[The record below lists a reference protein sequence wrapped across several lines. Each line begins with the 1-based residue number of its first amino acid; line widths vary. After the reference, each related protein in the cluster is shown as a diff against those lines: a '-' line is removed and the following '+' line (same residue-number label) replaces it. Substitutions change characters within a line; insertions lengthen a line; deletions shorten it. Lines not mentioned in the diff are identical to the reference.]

1 MHVCVVCAF
10 LLVTGIVHAQGQ
22 KLAKLTLAGPS
33 AAVSNAL
40 IHMVDSGAL
49 ADLAEVV
56 EFVPWRDP
64 DQLRVMALDGRADVL
79 AMPTNVA
86 ANLYNRGAKLQLINV
101 STWGV
106 LWLVSRDP
114 ALKSLAD
121 LRGKELAM
129 PFRGDMPDIV
139 LQLLAEGQGM
149 DVRKDLNL
157 RYVASPVDAMQLL
170 VMRRVDHALLA
181 EPAASMAL
189 RKTGSFPLSVI
200 APELH
205 RSVDL
210 QKEWGRVFARAARI
224 PQAGIA
230 VMGALRERP
239 ELVARIEALVEL
251 LERLGLKVAPL
262 SIGLQGAVDLADHG
276 KAAVQLAAQHRK
288 FRLDVGS
295 GLQELSSAGDLG
307 QGTARLAGEQRE
319 EQGDDRCGDDNGQPD
334 DLLQHAAPGVGDR
347 VGGGRPGHRG
357 RRPGRLVDDTS
368 GCGGCRRVDDHDL
381 SRTLGKHGVGL
392 VRRDRL
398 AERRRRH
405 EHRRLGLKADAV
417 GEARD
422 A

>member
-1 MHVCVVCAF
+1 MHDRRPSHDHADHHANPPRGVVFVDRSARRLVREGRPDVGAGAAIGPRRGFVLPAWTRAVMHVCVVCAF
-10 LLVTGIVHAQGQ
+10 LLVTGIVHAQAQ
-22 KLAKLTLAGPS
+22 KLPKLTLAGPS

-40 IHMVDSGAL
+40 IRMVDSGAL
-49 ADLAEVV
+49 SDLAEVV

-86 ANLYNRGAKLQLINV
+86 ANLYNRGTKLQLINV

-139 LQLLAEGQGM
+139 LQLLAEQQGM
-149 DVRKDLNL
+149 DVRKDLQL

-210 QKEWGRVFARAARI
+210 QQEWGRVFARAARI

-239 ELVARIEALVEL
+239 ELVARIEAEYA
-251 LERLGLKVAPL
+251 R
-262 SIGLQGAVDLADHG
+262 SLAWCKDNAEACG
-276 KAAVQLAAQHRK
+276 KAVAARI
-288 FRLDVGS
+288 
-295 GLQELSSAGDLG
+295 
-307 QGTARLAGEQRE
+307 
-319 EQGDDRCGDDNGQPD
+319 
-334 DLLQHAAPGVGDR
+334 DLLSPEAVTDSIAVSQLEAVSVADAR
-347 VGGGRPGHRG
+347 AELEFMF
-357 RRPGRLVDDTS
+357 GRLVAKNPALV
-368 GCGGCRRVDDHDL
+368 GGKLPDEGFYAGAKKR
-381 SRTLGKHGVGL
+381 
-392 VRRDRL
+392 
-398 AERRRRH
+398 
-405 EHRRLGLKADAV
+405 
-417 GEARD
+417 
-422 A
+422 

>member
-1 MHVCVVCAF
+1 MRAVMHVCVVCAF
-10 LLVTGIVHAQGQ
+10 LLVTGIVHAQEQ

-239 ELVARIEALVEL
+239 ELVARIEAEYARALGWPVENGEGIQVLHYVPGTEYKPHYDYFDPKEPGSATIVKRGGQRVGTLVMYLNTPEKGGGTTFPDVF
-251 LERLGLKVAPL
+251 LEVAPQRGNAVFFSYERPHPSTQTL
-262 SIGLQGAVDLADHG
+262 HGGAPVI
-276 KAAVQLAAQHRK
+276 
-288 FRLDVGS
+288 
-295 GLQELSSAGDLG
+295 
-307 QGTARLAGEQRE
+307 AGEKWIATKWLRE
-319 EQGDDRCGDDNGQPD
+319 REF
-334 DLLQHAAPGVGDR
+334 
-347 VGGGRPGHRG
+347 
-357 RRPGRLVDDTS
+357 
-368 GCGGCRRVDDHDL
+368 
-381 SRTLGKHGVGL
+381 K
-392 VRRDRL
+392 
-398 AERRRRH
+398 
-405 EHRRLGLKADAV
+405 
-417 GEARD
+417 
-422 A
+422 

>member
-1 MHVCVVCAF
+1 MHDRRPSHAPADHHANPPRGVVFVDRSARRLACEGRPDVGAGAAIRPRRGFALPAWTRAVMHVCVVCAF
-10 LLVTGIVHAQGQ
+10 LLVTGIVHAQAQ
-22 KLAKLTLAGPS
+22 KLPKLTLAGPS

-49 ADLAEVV
+49 ADIAEVV

-86 ANLYNRGAKLQLINV
+86 ANLYNRGARLQLINV

-139 LQLLAEGQGM
+139 LQLLAEQQGM
-149 DVRKDLNL
+149 DVRKDLQL

-210 QKEWGRVFARAARI
+210 QQEWGRVFARAARI

-239 ELVARIEALVEL
+239 ELVARIEAEYA
-251 LERLGLKVAPL
+251 R
-262 SIGLQGAVDLADHG
+262 SLAWCKAKAEACG
-276 KAAVQLAAQHRK
+276 KAVAARI
-288 FRLDVGS
+288 
-295 GLQELSSAGDLG
+295 
-307 QGTARLAGEQRE
+307 
-319 EQGDDRCGDDNGQPD
+319 
-334 DLLQHAAPGVGDR
+334 DLLSPEAVADSIAVSQLEAVSIVDARAELEFMFGQLVAKNPAL
-347 VGGGRPGHRG
+347 VGGKLPDEGFYAGATKR
-357 RRPGRLVDDTS
+357 
-368 GCGGCRRVDDHDL
+368 
-381 SRTLGKHGVGL
+381 
-392 VRRDRL
+392 
-398 AERRRRH
+398 
-405 EHRRLGLKADAV
+405 
-417 GEARD
+417 
-422 A
+422 

>member
-1 MHVCVVCAF
+1 MENGHRYSGRRRRSRGVVFADRSTQRFGGASGASGAEKGAVAARSERRALMLPAWTRAVLHVCVVCAF
-10 LLVTGIVHAQGQ
+10 LLVTGVVQAQ
-22 KLAKLTLAGPS
+22 KLPRLTLSGPS
-33 AAVSNAL
+33 ASVSNAL

-49 ADLAEVV
+49 ADVAEVV

-114 ALKSLAD
+114 TLKSLAD

-139 LQLLAEGQGM
+139 LQLLAEQQGI

-189 RKTGSFPLSVI
+189 RKTGSFPLSVL

-210 QKEWGRVFARAARI
+210 QQEWGRVFAREARI

-230 VMGALRERP
+230 VMGALRARP
-239 ELVARIEALVEL
+239 ELVARIEAEYV
-251 LERLGLKVAPL
+251 R
-262 SIGLQGAVDLADHG
+262 SLAWCKANAEACG
-276 KAAVQLAAQHRK
+276 KAVAARIDMLSAEAVADSIAVSQLDAVPAAAARAELEFMYGHLLAK
-288 FRLDVGS
+288 NPALVG
-295 GLQELSSAGDLG
+295 GKL
-307 QGTARLAGEQRE
+307 
-319 EQGDDRCGDDNGQPD
+319 PD
-334 DLLQHAAPGVGDR
+334 DGFYAGAGMQ
-347 VGGGRPGHRG
+347 
-357 RRPGRLVDDTS
+357 
-368 GCGGCRRVDDHDL
+368 
-381 SRTLGKHGVGL
+381 
-392 VRRDRL
+392 
-398 AERRRRH
+398 
-405 EHRRLGLKADAV
+405 
-417 GEARD
+417 
-422 A
+422 